1 MTNEEIKKIYE
12 LKAKGLTNKEISVAI
27 GVNHETIKKFLQRNK
42 SVEIK
47 PVVSHCETCGA
58 VISQFTD
65 GRTKRFCS
73 PKCRNDYWN
82 KRRKIAD
89 RKSTKQCECEECHKL
104 FLTYGRPRRFC
115 SRTCFQQNESRK
127 WRNGNGQN

>member
-12 LKAKGLTNKEISVAI
+12 LKAEGKGYYAI
-27 GVNHETIKKFLQRNK
+27 ATIMSMSPSTIKSFLLRHPYQEAK
-42 SVEIK
+42 EVH
-47 PVVSHCETCGA
+47 HCKTCGA

-65 GRTKRFCS
+65 GRIKCFCS

-82 KRRKIAD
+82 KHRKIAD
-89 RKSTKQCECEECHKL
+89 RKSTKQCECEECRKL

-127 WRNGNGQN
+127 WRNGNE